1 MTAVILN
8 TVFVYSNAVV
18 YSTVLVHEQTNLA
31 GVTMML
37 TKYRELRIREKKQMA
52 NTQVF
57 ESSRVESS
65 ESSILSK
72 CDSMIE

>member
-8 TVFVYSNAVV
+8 TVFVYSNTVV

-37 TKYRELRIREKKQMA
+37 TKYRELENKKKK
-52 NTQVF
+52 TDGEHTSV
-57 ESSRVESS
+57 
-65 ESSILSK
+65 
-72 CDSMIE
+72 

>member
-37 TKYRELRIREKKQMA
+37 TKYRELENKKKK
-52 NTQVF
+52 TDGEHKSV
-57 ESSRVESS
+57 
-65 ESSILSK
+65 
-72 CDSMIE
+72 